1 MKGFFFCM
9 LAGLCLLLAACG
21 DRNIDDCAGLMRA
34 GELARLRGL
43 QKRLLEEL
51 DIELQ
56 IVVLEVR
63 AADLDREAVK
73 QFEKRRIGAR
83 TKGARGVLLLVDPNG
98 REVRMEI
105 GYDLEGIFTDAL
117 VGYVEQNQ
125 MAPFFAAGRV
135 GAGIEAT
142 VELLVG
148 KAMGTMEEDD
158 FLPRDNAGHLQN
170 LSGGGGARSQIGIG
184 DGIPAK
190 PKLDNPSAFA
200 AQPSPELA
208 LQAYLRVLRGA
219 VKDPELGLYTL
230 ETRDFFRTWLVT
242 DAQQHNELRNL
253 ESHLGQGQVLQRDG
267 LAVMRFPVS
276 VRSMPPYFLRKG
288 DEGWMLDFAAM
299 NALIAFN
306 HRNQWHFCTLEHPF
320 RFAFEDWRFDGQGFP
335 HPAP

>member
-1 MKGFFFCM
+1 MKGFFCCM

-21 DRNIDDCAGLMRA
+21 DRNIDDRAGLMHA
-34 GELARLRGL
+34 DELARLRGF
-43 QKRLLEEL
+43 QTRLLQEL

-56 IVVLEVR
+56 IVVLDVSP
-63 AADLDREAVK
+63 ADLDREAVS

-83 TKGARGVLLLVDPNG
+83 TKGARGVLLLIDPNG

-148 KAMGTMEEDD
+148 KAMGAIEEGD
-158 FLPRDNAGHLQN
+158 FLPRDNAGNLQN
-170 LSGGGGARSQIGIG
+170 LSGGGGARSHVRIGHG
-184 DGIPAK
+184 LPAK
-190 PKLDNPSAFA
+190 PKFDNPSAFM

-208 LQAYLRVLRGA
+208 MQAYLQILRGA
-219 VKDPELGLYTL
+219 VKDPELGLYTP
-230 ETRDFFRTWLVT
+230 ETRSFYRTWLVT
-242 DAQQHNELRNL
+242 DAQQDNERRLL
-253 ESHLGQGQVLQRDG
+253 EAHLGQGRLFQHDG
-267 LAVMRFPVS
+267 LAVLRFPVS
-276 VRSMPPYFLRKG
+276 VRSMPPYFLRQG
-288 DEGWMLDFAAM
+288 EEGWMLDFAAM

-306 HRNQWHFCTLEHPF
+306 HRNQWHFRTLEHPF
-320 RFAFEDWRFDGQGFP
+320 MFAFEDWHFDGQGFP